1 MTARAPVLLLVVAA
15 CAAPATAPA
24 DPVPVAPGGLVPP
37 LPAATP
43 PAGAVT
49 WQRPEW
55 RVGERFV
62 LARSERTRFPLEVRA
77 ALATHYELA
86 AGGALL
92 RRDRDLGNLGEWS
105 PAGEPMHLLLPVDV
119 RFHWPLWVGKRWA
132 CEFVDRA
139 AGQDV
144 PVRADYAVEDVDTIT
159 VPAGTFETLR
169 VVRTVRRLG
178 DGDWQPRTQIT
189 WYAPAVGHEVR
200 QLVGEALVELV
211 EHTRGDAR

>member
-1 MTARAPVLLLVVAA
+1 MTVRAPVLLLAVAA
-15 CAAPATAPA
+15 CAAPAPNAPLSVATGGLVAPLPAPTAPA
-24 DPVPVAPGGLVPP
+24 GVASWP
-37 LPAATP
+37 
-43 PAGAVT
+43 
-49 WQRPEW
+49 RPEW
-55 RVGERFV
+55 RVGDRFV

-77 ALATHYELA
+77 IEPSHYELT
-86 AGGALL
+86 AGGAVL

-105 PAGEPMHLLLPVDV
+105 PAGEPLHLLLPVDA

-144 PVRADYAVEDVDTIT
+144 AVRADYAVEDLDTIT

-169 VVRTVRRLG
+169 IVRTVRRLG
-178 DGDWQPRTQIT
+178 DGGDWQPRTQIT

-211 EHTRGDAR
+211 EHTRGEAR